1 LQLFVVSDGTQ
12 YDKQIHVYRQ
22 MDAHWLPFVCL
33 GR

>member
-22 MDAHWLPFVCL
+22 MDAHWLTLFV
-33 GR
+33 